1 MSNTVSKTTNGQ
13 KAKFTPD
20 IVNFKVSLSYEG
32 LALKKNIDNQSIAD
46 LKRKHA
52 R

>member
-1 MSNTVSKTTNGQ
+1 MSNTVSKVTNEH
-13 KAKFTPD
+13 KSKFKP
-20 IVNFKVSLSYEG
+20 NLENYKVSLSYEG
-32 LALKKNIDNQSIAD
+32 LVLKQTSENQSVSD